1 MAQKNKTNFSP
12 YKQKNQGKVQV
23 KSRGHLK
30 AEAIYSEQEAN
41 DRLYDIFKNHEF
53 SHISHEARM
62 AMAKYY
68 VLLMEEQNKQNLTR
82 MLNFRDI
89 AIKQFIDCAIVN
101 DLIPLEFPLM
111 DVGTGPGLP
120 GIILKILNPDKPMIL
135 AEGVQKRVNFLKDVR
150 EKMHFRQLDIIGRNI
165 DQRFLYPVHGV
176 ITRAVED
183 ISNTLDNVKHS
194 VQTGGVVYFMKG
206 PQVDIELKAALEK
219 HSEHYQLEKNIEYKL
234 PKSTHDRRLLV
245 FRKIKPHPQVNLE
258 SILDLDYENDDE

>member
-12 YKQKNQGKVQV
+12 YKRKNQGKVQS

-30 AEAIYSEQEAN
+30 ADSIYDEEEAN
-41 DRLYDIFKNHEF
+41 DRLFDIFKNHDF
-53 SHISHEARM
+53 SHISHEARL

-68 VLLMEEQNKQNLTR
+68 VLLMNEQNKQNITR

-89 AIKQFIDCAIVN
+89 AIKQFIDCAIIN
-101 DLIPLEFPLM
+101 DLVKLEFPLM

-120 GIILKILNPDKPMIL
+120 GIILKILNPDKPMYL

-150 EKMHFRQLDIIGRNI
+150 ESMGIQNLGIFGRNI
-165 DQRFLYPVHGV
+165 DLRFLYPMHAV

-183 ISNTLDNVKHS
+183 ISNTLENVKHS
-194 VQTGGVVYFMKG
+194 LQLGGVVYFMKG
-206 PQVDIELKAALEK
+206 PNVDEELQMALEK
-219 HSEHYQLEKNIEYKL
+219 HGEHYNLESNIKYSL

-245 FRKIKPHPQVNLE
+245 FRKIKSHPTVDLE
-258 SILDLDYENDDE
+258 KILDLDYENDDE